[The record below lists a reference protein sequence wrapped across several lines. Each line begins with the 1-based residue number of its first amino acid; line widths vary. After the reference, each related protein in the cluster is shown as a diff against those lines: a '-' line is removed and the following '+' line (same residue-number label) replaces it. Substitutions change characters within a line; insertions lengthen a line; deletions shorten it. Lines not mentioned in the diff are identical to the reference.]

1 ALADGTLAPGVPC
14 LFAIGNPAA
23 LRAGRRHLDHDLNR
37 LFGGRH
43 RARPAAREAVRA
55 AALEEAVAA
64 SCARHPGALHLD
76 LHSAIRA
83 SLDPGFAL
91 HPCADR
97 STPSDEALLRAAG
110 IEAVVR
116 TDAAGPVFS
125 AHTARLG
132 CASYTFELGRVRPLG
147 AGADEGLLAAPEAC

>member
-1 ALADGTLAPGVPC
+1 MMGLLAALLASDDAALPARTPRGARIQRRAPAVWEVEPPAPAAARPVLVSAGVHGDETAPVELLCRVLDALADGALAPGAPC

-43 RARPAAREAVRA
+43 RERPEVREAARA

-64 SCARHPGALHLD
+64 FCARHPGGLHLD

-83 SLDPGFAL
+83 SL
-91 HPCADR
+91 HPC
-97 STPSDEALLRAAG
+97 
-110 IEAVVR
+110 
-116 TDAAGPVFS
+116 
-125 AHTARLG
+125 
-132 CASYTFELGRVRPLG
+132 
-147 AGADEGLLAAPEAC
+147 